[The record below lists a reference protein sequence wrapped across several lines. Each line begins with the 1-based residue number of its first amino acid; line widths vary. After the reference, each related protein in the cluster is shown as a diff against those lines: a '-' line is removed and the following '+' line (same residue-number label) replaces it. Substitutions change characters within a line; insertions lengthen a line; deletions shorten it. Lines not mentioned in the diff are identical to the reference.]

1 MKKPTNLIMGLNQD
15 EGNFWNI
22 YYIHEMY
29 SSWNSLQPPA
39 LNESVFES
47 TMSKAFAHQP
57 EAVRR
62 AIRAAYIKPWNN
74 YDPNYYVESLN
85 QLVGDYYFTCDALN
99 VAERV
104 TQMGIGQVYVY
115 LFAQVRAC
123 AVAPVMVQHSS
134 TCAWPAWTGV
144 MHGYEIEFVFG
155 VPLSPMNNSQYVLAE
170 RRLSEV
176 IVGAWSSFAGSG

>member
-22 YYIHEMY
+22 YYIQEMY
-29 SSWNSLQPPA
+29 SSWNSALPPA

-47 TMSKAFAHQP
+47 TTNRAFVNQP

-62 AIRAAYIKPWNN
+62 AIRAAYMKPWNN
-74 YDPNYYVESLN
+74 YEAHYYVESLN

-99 VAERV
+99 VADRV

-115 LFAQVRAC
+115 LFSQVCDC
-123 AVAPVMVQHSS
+123 ADGFCHV
-134 TCAWPAWTGV
+134 
-144 MHGYEIEFVFG
+144 
-155 VPLSPMNNSQYVLAE
+155 
-170 RRLSEV
+170 
-176 IVGAWSSFAGSG
+176 